1 MPHRNSNSVSA
12 GLSQAPLDPQIFIG
26 VRNMALFPVLST
38 YCVAGLGAGDTA
50 RNKRDKNSPFM
61 FPRGKINNTLD
72 KQEKYNNNN
81 KIDKGR
87 QEVGKV
93 SLGDLQIK
101 I

>member
-38 YCVAGLGAGDTA
+38 YCVAGLGAEDTA
-50 RNKRDKNSPFM
+50 RNKTDKNSPCM

-72 KQEKYNNNN
+72 KQEKYNNN
-81 KIDKGR
+81 KIDIGR

-93 SLGDLQIK
+93 SLGDSQIK

>member
-1 MPHRNSNSVSA
+1 
-12 GLSQAPLDPQIFIG
+12 
-26 VRNMALFPVLST
+26 
-38 YCVAGLGAGDTA
+38 
-50 RNKRDKNSPFM
+50 M

>member
-1 MPHRNSNSVSA
+1 MCYTDTDKINIQSIY
-12 GLSQAPLDPQIFIG
+12 LKSQSI
-26 VRNMALFPVLST
+26 S
-38 YCVAGLGAGDTA
+38 Y
-50 RNKRDKNSPFM
+50 K
-61 FPRGKINNTLD
+61 KINNTLD

>member
-1 MPHRNSNSVSA
+1 
-12 GLSQAPLDPQIFIG
+12 
-26 VRNMALFPVLST
+26 MALFPVLST
-38 YCVAGLGAGDTA
+38 YCVAGLGAEDTA
-50 RNKRDKNSPFM
+50 RNKTDKNSPCM

-81 KIDKGR
+81 KIDIGR

-93 SLGDLQIK
+93 SLGDSQIK

>member
-1 MPHRNSNSVSA
+1 
-12 GLSQAPLDPQIFIG
+12 
-26 VRNMALFPVLST
+26 
-38 YCVAGLGAGDTA
+38 
-50 RNKRDKNSPFM
+50 M

-81 KIDKGR
+81 KIDIGR

-93 SLGDLQIK
+93 SLGDSQIK